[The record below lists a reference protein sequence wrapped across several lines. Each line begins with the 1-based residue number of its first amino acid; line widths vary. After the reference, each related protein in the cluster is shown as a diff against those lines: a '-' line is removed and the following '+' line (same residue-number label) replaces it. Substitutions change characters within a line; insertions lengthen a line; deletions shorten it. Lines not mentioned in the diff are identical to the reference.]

1 MDLPIEVAENIYQ
14 IELPLPFALRS
25 VNCYLLRDEA
35 GWTIVDTGLNTSLA
49 RGIWQET
56 FAALKIAPDMIGRIV
71 LTHSHPD
78 HFGLAGWLQE
88 LGRQAS
94 PGPAPPVLMSPLEV
108 QFIQATW
115 SRPQDEWFQ
124 DIHHF
129 FAWCGMP
136 EELISHSTGGVA
148 EIRQR
153 TRPHPQV
160 TELIKPG
167 ETIAMGGRKFQIIH
181 TPGHSDGHLI
191 FYDEADRLVLC
202 GDQVLMS
209 ITPNISRWHFSEF
222 NPLKRYLDSLQQL
235 ASLKVRLGLPGH
247 RALITDWPGR
257 VAELQAH
264 HAVRLERMLAA
275 TDSGATPFQVSREV
289 FDFSNFT
296 PHDIRFAVAE
306 TLAHLDYLVWQ
317 EKLSRE
323 DNSIWWFVTR

>member
-1 MDLPIEVAENIYQ
+1 MELPIEVAENIYQ

-56 FAALKIAPDMIGRIV
+56 FAALKIAPDMIERIV

-88 LGRQAS
+88 LGRQAK
-94 PGPAPPVLMSPLEV
+94 PGWMPPVLMSPLEV

-136 EELISHSTGGVA
+136 EELIFHSTGGVA
-148 EIRQR
+148 EIRQG
-153 TRPHPQV
+153 TWPHPEV
-160 TELIKPG
+160 TELIKPD
-167 ETIAMGGRKFQIIH
+167 ETIAMGGREFKIIH

-191 FYDEADRLVLC
+191 FYDQADRLVLC

-235 ASLKVRLGLPGH
+235 ASLEVRLGLPGH

-275 TDSGATPFQVSREV
+275 TDSGATPFQVSSEV

-323 DNSIWWFVTR
+323 DNSVWWFVTR